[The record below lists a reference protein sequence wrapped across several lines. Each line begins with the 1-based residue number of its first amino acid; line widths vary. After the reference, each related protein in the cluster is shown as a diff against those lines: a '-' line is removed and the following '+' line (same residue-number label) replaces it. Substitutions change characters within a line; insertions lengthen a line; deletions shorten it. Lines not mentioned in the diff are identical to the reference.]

1 MANLFRRLMGDPHT
15 NPIPSLERAHAAIST
30 RSYEH
35 VARFAHELADNPDQ
49 YSGRVRAE
57 ALTILADG

>member
-1 MANLFRRLMGDPHT
+1 MGDPHT